1 MWHNHGVSLA
11 MTLLLAACTGCTTGP
26 HGPFS
31 GWAAR
36 GSSLSAEQTIAYLD
50 EVSRLEHEAVPA
62 EIQRLE
68 VGAAEGSAGDQLK
81 LAYLLS
87 RTDCATADPDRA
99 WELLKGLAPA
109 FQDKGAQGIARLLGR
124 TITLERQLGLARSK
138 TTELQQ
144 KIERLKGLE
153 RQLDDSNSTIE
164 RLPAPADGSLSGS
177 HESGQAPATA
187 TQGGSK
193 S

>member
-1 MWHNHGVSLA
+1 MWRKHGVTLGV
-11 MTLLLAACTGCTTGP
+11 TLLLAASTGCTTGP
-26 HGPFS
+26 HGPIS
-31 GWAAR
+31 GWASH
-36 GSSLSAEQTIAYLD
+36 GPSLSADQMVAYLD

-68 VGAAEGSAGDQLK
+68 VGTAEGRAGDQLK

-87 RTDCATADPDRA
+87 RTDCATPDPDRA

-109 FQDKGAQGIARLLGR
+109 FQDKGAEVIARLLGR

-164 RLPAPADGSLSGS
+164 QLPAPAHGPLSGS
-177 HESGQAPATA
+177 HESGQAPAA
-187 TQGGSK
+187 VTQGGSK